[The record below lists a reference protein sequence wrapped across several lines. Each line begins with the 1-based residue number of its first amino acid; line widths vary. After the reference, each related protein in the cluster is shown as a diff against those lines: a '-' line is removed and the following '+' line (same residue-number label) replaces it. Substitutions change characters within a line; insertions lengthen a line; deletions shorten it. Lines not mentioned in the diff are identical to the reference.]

1 MVINMEH
8 KTNFETN
15 KHYKFDWCII
25 EGNNTVVCYNADKSH
40 NIHWLTDKAALF
52 NAEIWIDELGLLHI
66 ESKNKIVPEF
76 AYNKTPI
83 EELEHVPSK
92 KCIKHYNGIK
102 WLCIKPYDYV
112 YGWWYY
118 KSDIPA
124 NYIMSNYT
132 LKIK

>member
-1 MVINMEH
+1 MEH
-8 KTNFETN
+8 KTNLEIN

-40 NIHWLTDKAALF
+40 NIHWLTDKAALI
-52 NAEIWIDELGLLHI
+52 NTEIWIDELGLLHI
-66 ESKNKIVPEF
+66 ESENKIVPEF
-76 AYNKTPI
+76 SYDKTPI
-83 EELEHVPSK
+83 EKLEHTPSN

-102 WLCIKPYDYV
+102 WFGIKPYDYV

-118 KSDIPA
+118 KSDIHA
-124 NYIMSNYT
+124 NYILSNYT

>member
-1 MVINMEH
+1 MEH
-8 KTNFETN
+8 KTNLEIN

-40 NIHWLTDKAALF
+40 NIHWLKDEAVLI
-52 NAEIWIDELGLLHI
+52 NVEIWIDELGLLHI

-76 AYNKTPI
+76 SYHKTPI

-102 WLCIKPYDYV
+102 WLGIKPYDYV

-118 KSDIPA
+118 KSDIHA
-124 NYIMSNYT
+124 NYILSRYT

>member
-8 KTNFETN
+8 KTKFETN

-40 NIHWLTDKAALF
+40 DIHWLTDKAVLF
-52 NAEIWIDELGLLHI
+52 NAEIWIDELGLLHM

-102 WLCIKPYDYV
+102 WLGIKPYDYV

-124 NYIMSNYT
+124 NYILSNYT

>member
-1 MVINMEH
+1 MEH
-8 KTNFETN
+8 KTNLEIN

-40 NIHWLTDKAALF
+40 NIHWLTDKAALI
-52 NAEIWIDELGLLHI
+52 NVEIWIDELGLLHI
-66 ESKNKIVPEF
+66 ESENKIVPEF
-76 AYNKTPI
+76 SYDKTPI
-83 EELEHVPSK
+83 EELEHMPSK

-102 WLCIKPYDYV
+102 WLGIKPYDYV

-118 KSDIPA
+118 KSDIHA
-124 NYIMSNYT
+124 NYILSSYT

>member
-1 MVINMEH
+1 MEH
-8 KTNFETN
+8 KTNLEIN

-40 NIHWLTDKAALF
+40 NIHWLKDEAALI

-76 AYNKTPI
+76 SYHKTPI

-92 KCIKHYNGIK
+92 KCIKYYNGIK
-102 WLCIKPYDYV
+102 WLGIKPYDYV

-118 KSDIPA
+118 KSDIHA
-124 NYIMSNYT
+124 NYILSRYT

>member
-1 MVINMEH
+1 MEH
-8 KTNFETN
+8 KTNLEIN

-25 EGNNTVVCYNADKSH
+25 ERDNTVVCYNADKTH
-40 NIHWLTDKAALF
+40 NVHWLTDKAVLI

-66 ESKNKIVPEF
+66 ESKNKVVPEF
-76 AYNKTPI
+76 AYDKTPI
-83 EELEHVPSK
+83 EELEHMPSK

-102 WLCIKPYDYV
+102 WLGIKPYDYV

-118 KSDIPA
+118 KSDIHA
-124 NYIMSNYT
+124 NYILSNYT

>member
-1 MVINMEH
+1 MDN

-25 EGNNTVVCYNADKSH
+25 RADNTVECYMSDDESHCAD
-40 NIHWLTDKAALF
+40 WLRDRDHLV
-52 NAEIWIDELGLLHI
+52 NVEIWIDEIGLLHI
-66 ESKNKIVPEF
+66 ESPNRIIAEISF
-76 AYNKTPI
+76 SKTPVS
-83 EELEHVPSK
+83 ELEHTPSK
-92 KCIKHYNGIK
+92 RCVHYYEGIK
-102 WLCIKPYDYV
+102 WLGIKPYHYV

-124 NYIMSNYT
+124 NYILSNYT